1 MSVLRSEIDS
11 YLEKCRGVRRLSPHT
26 LSAYENDLNQLD
38 ARLPRDEPVTSNLLR
53 SCLTTIAEDPNLAP
67 TSVKRKLASVRA
79 FLRATN
85 EALAL
90 ETFGNW
96 RLKLKA
102 PQRLPKAIARRELA
116 SLLETARLS
125 AGNQQVDGDVTH
137 LCLILMAATGL
148 RVSEL
153 CALRI
158 GDIRTDSGE
167 IKVNGKGA
175 RERIAIVANGRVRKS
190 LAAHIGA
197 LRKMGLGAADA
208 IFHNRRGRPLSP
220 QCLRLRLHSVAR
232 RSRLSRVTPHMLRHT
247 AATMLLERGVDIRFV
262 QRLLGHASIATTQI
276 YTHVSDIALRDA
288 LVRADV
294 MRALV

>member
-208 IFHNRRGRPLSP
+208 IFHNRRGR
-220 QCLRLRLHSVAR
+220 RLHSVAR